1 MAVMGYL
8 IAFLLGLMVMTS
20 AWHIHDAA
28 GIGMA
33 TSTPEV
39 ATSTAK
45 VGVVE
50 KPKEAVAKK
59 EEKKVA
65 AAPVS
70 KPKPKITPQPTVT
83 ETKSVSATTS
93 TTPPVTSPSPSLAT
107 QIQEKVL
114 ALTNAERAK
123 DGLGALSS
131 NAKLESAAL
140 FHSADMQNQ
149 DYFEH
154 EDPQGCSASCRVS
167 NAGYIWQR
175 VGENIYTM
183 TGYALNADSLA
194 KMVVDGWMES
204 PGHRANILTPQYTET
219 GIGVSVQGKT
229 VYVTAVYATPR

>member
-1 MAVMGYL
+1 MAIMGYL
-8 IAFLLGLMVMTS
+8 VAFLLGLMVMAS

-33 TSTPEV
+33 TSTPEI
-39 ATSTAK
+39 ATSTEKIA
-45 VGVVE
+45 VE
-50 KPKEAVAKK
+50 ERPKQVVAKK
-59 EEKKVA
+59 EESKVA
-65 AAPVS
+65 VAPAL
-70 KPKPKITPQPTVT
+70 KPKPKITLQPTVS
-83 ETKSVSATTS
+83 ETKSVSTTS
-93 TTPPVTSPSPSLAT
+93 TTPPETSPSPSLAL

-114 ALTNAERAK
+114 ALTNAERIAG
-123 DGLGALSS
+123 GLGALSA

-140 FHSADMQNQ
+140 FHSTDMQNQ

-167 NAGYIWQR
+167 NEGYTWQR

-194 KMVVDGWMES
+194 KMVVDGWMDS
-204 PGHRANILTPQYTET
+204 PGHRANILTPQYTQT